1 MSLTKLALQAI
12 ENYKSNAIIMDFI
25 NNEAAE
31 KTASDIRLK
40 TGSGTTAKAVQ
51 LLIIKN
57 EHVRS
62 RFNYYVNAGLV
73 GCYLAAQK

>member
-1 MSLTKLALQAI
+1 MNLTKSVLQAI
-12 ENYKSNAIIMDFI
+12 ENYKNNAIIMNFV

-31 KTASDIRLK
+31 KTASDIREK
-40 TGSGTTAKAVQ
+40 TGSGTTSKAVQ

-57 EHVRS
+57 EQVRA
-62 RFNYYVNAGLV
+62 RFNDYVNAGLV